1 MLHPQTEL
9 KFVSE
14 AIGYGIFATSFI
26 PKGTITWVKDELDRV
41 IKKEDLAN
49 YSPANLENLLK
60 YTYRT
65 AEGDY
70 FFCWDLNR
78 YVNHSFQPNSMITP
92 LGFEIAIRDIQPG
105 EEMTNDYGTLN
116 VIEAF
121 VCAKDSDHERSHV
134 YPDDLARYH
143 EHWDLLIENAF
154 QFIDQTK
161 QPLEKLLTTEQKLEI
176 QQILSGAKKMPSIK
190 NNLFTGM

>member
-14 AIGYGIFATSFI
+14 AIGYGIFATELI
-26 PKGTITWVKDELDRV
+26 PKGTIMWVRDELDRV

-105 EEMTNDYGTLN
+105 EEVTNDYGTLN

-121 VCAKDSDHERSHV
+121 VCAKDTDHERSHV
-134 YPDDLARYH
+134 YPDDLARHYQA
-143 EHWDLLIENAF
+143 WDKKIAEAF
-154 QFIDQTK
+154 QFIMQRP
-161 QPLEKLLTTEQKLEI
+161 QPLERLLTKGQKEEI
-176 QQILSGAKKMPSIK
+176 EKIHRGEMDLPSIK
-190 NNLFTGM
+190 NNLYLGS